1 MPAGAVE
8 HAGRRGTKR
17 FNVKVWKKFTVN
29 VSHKTGSLKVI
40 VAYNVDIV
48 DIVDMWQPQAA
59 VCASSL

>member
-40 VAYNVDIV
+40 VAYNVQGHSV
-48 DIVDMWQPQAA
+48 RMFSVRG
-59 VCASSL
+59 L